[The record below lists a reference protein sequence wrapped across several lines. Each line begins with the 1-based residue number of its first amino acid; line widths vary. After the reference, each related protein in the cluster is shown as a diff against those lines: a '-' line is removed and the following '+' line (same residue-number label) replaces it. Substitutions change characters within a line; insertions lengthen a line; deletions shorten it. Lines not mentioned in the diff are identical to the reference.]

1 MFKVRWVFTGITADR
16 ESIEAVTE
24 YINKKV
30 KGEATIKMDENN
42 GVAFFA
48 RQKIADITKCLEK

>member
-30 KGEATIKMDENN
+30 KGEATIKMDEDN
-42 GVAFFA
+42 GVAIFA
-48 RQKIADITKCLEK
+48 GVKIADITKCLEK